1 MIKNH
6 GKTILS
12 KQSIHFLTCCRVNG
26 LLQYYYKII
35 GGTIWLHRKV
45 APMACPDRRKSH
57 MKLTF
62 LGTSHGVPAADRYC
76 QSILAQTENGGYII
90 DAGAPVFDCLLR
102 QNVDINKIRAVF
114 ITHMHGD
121 HVDCLFE
128 LIGIACWYYTDMRFD
143 VFLPEQKGIDAV
155 TAFLEATL
163 GDPALFPNDRVRLRL
178 MKEGEVYQDGEMKVT
193 AFPTGHL
200 RAQGRPAYGYLL
212 ESGGKRVYISGDL
225 NGETIDYPAFLEEE
239 PVDSFVVEC
248 AHFPAERLA
257 ERLLS
262 CKAEKVLPVHVWPLD
277 KYDILKQAESTLPF
291 PMAYPA
297 DGDSYV
303 I

>member
-1 MIKNH
+1 
-6 GKTILS
+6 
-12 KQSIHFLTCCRVNG
+12 
-26 LLQYYYKII
+26 
-35 GGTIWLHRKV
+35 
-45 APMACPDRRKSH
+45 
-57 MKLTF
+57 
-62 LGTSHGVPAADRYC
+62 
-76 QSILAQTENGGYII
+76 
-90 DAGAPVFDCLLR
+90 
-102 QNVDINKIRAVF
+102 
-114 ITHMHGD
+114 MHGD
-121 HVDCLFE
+121 HVDCLFG

-163 GDPALFPNDRVRLRL
+163 GNPALFPNDRVRLRL

-200 RAQGRPAYGYLL
+200 RAQDRPAYGYLL

-239 PVDSFVVEC
+239 PVDAFVVEC